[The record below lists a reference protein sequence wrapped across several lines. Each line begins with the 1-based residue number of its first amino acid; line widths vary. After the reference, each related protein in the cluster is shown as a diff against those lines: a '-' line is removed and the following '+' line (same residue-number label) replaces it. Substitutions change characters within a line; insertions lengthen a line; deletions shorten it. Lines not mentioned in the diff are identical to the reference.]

1 MVKRALVHYTSL
13 LRMPTLQLDN
23 TALASKD
30 PGRVQYEFITTSQQL
45 RDYCDSIASAGAIA
59 FDTEFVSEDN
69 YRPDLCLLQVAAA
82 GKLAVVDTHAVP
94 DVDCFWELIASPGRE
109 TIVHAGREEFR
120 FCKAAIGK
128 RPHTLVDVQ
137 IAAALVGLEYPAAYG
152 TLISKLVGKS
162 LPKGETR
169 TDWRRRPLTDSQ
181 ITYALQDVL
190 YLEQIRNLL
199 MDQIEK
205 LGRTSW
211 LESEMLA
218 WQNSVDEAETGER
231 WRRVSGIS
239 GMSNRSLA
247 ILREIWQWREEEAR
261 RRNLPARRVLRD
273 DLLVELA
280 KRGTPDPKR
289 ISAVRGL
296 ERGDLQRHM
305 PKIAACVQRALEMPE
320 SSYPRQHRGSGLS
333 QLTLIGQFL
342 STALGSICRTQQ
354 VAASIVGTTQD
365 VRELIAYRLGLEDF
379 PPDNL
384 PVLATGW
391 RAEVVG
397 HRIEDLLQGRAAI
410 RITDPLS
417 DHPLSF
423 EDYPPADHC

>member
-1 MVKRALVHYTSL
+1 MEY
-13 LRMPTLQLDN
+13 D
-23 TALASKD
+23 
-30 PGRVQYEFITTSQQL
+30 FITTEQQL
-45 RDYCDSIASAGAIA
+45 KDYCESIESARAVA

-69 YRPDLCLLQVAAA
+69 YRPDLCLLQIAAA
-82 GKLAVVDTHAVP
+82 GRLAVVDTHAVR
-94 DVDCFWELIASPGRE
+94 DVDRFWELIAQPGRE

-120 FCKAAIGK
+120 FCKAAINK
-128 RPHTLVDVQ
+128 RPHQLVDVQ

-152 TLISKLVGKS
+152 TLISKLIGKS

-169 TDWRRRPLTDSQ
+169 TDWRRRPLTDNQ
-181 ITYALQDVL
+181 LTYALQDVL
-190 YLEQIRNLL
+190 YLEQIRDLL
-199 MDQIEK
+199 MNQIDK
-205 LGRTSW
+205 LGRRSW
-211 LESEMLA
+211 LETEMLA
-218 WQNSVDEAETGER
+218 WQKQVEDAENGER

-239 GMSNRSLA
+239 GMSNKALA
-247 ILREIWQWREEEAR
+247 ILREVWAWREEEAR
-261 RRNLPARRVLRD
+261 KRNMPPKRVLRD

-305 PKIAACVQRALEMPE
+305 PKIAACIQTALDMPE
-320 SSYPRQHRGSGLS
+320 SEYPRHHRGSGLS

-354 VAASIVGTTQD
+354 VAASIVGTAQD
-365 VRELIAYRLGLEDF
+365 VRELIAYRLGLEDY
-379 PPDNL
+379 PPDDL
-384 PVLATGW
+384 PVLAQGW

-397 HRIEDLLQGRAAI
+397 QRIEDLLKGKASI

-423 EDYPPADHC
+423 EDHIK

>member
-1 MVKRALVHYTSL
+1 MDFANKVS
-13 LRMPTLQLDN
+13 
-23 TALASKD
+23 
-30 PGRVQYEFITTSQQL
+30 GRVQYDFITTEEQL
-45 RDYCDSIASAGAIA
+45 KDYCASIESAGAIA

-69 YRPDLCLLQVAAA
+69 YRPDLCLLQIAAA
-82 GKLAVVDTHAVP
+82 GRLAVVDTHAVR
-94 DVDCFWELIASPGRE
+94 DVDRFWELVATPGRE

-120 FCKAAIGK
+120 FCQAAIGK
-128 RPHTLVDVQ
+128 RPHKLVDVQ
-137 IAAALVGLEYPAAYG
+137 IAAALIGLEYPAAYG
-152 TLISKLVGKS
+152 TLISKLLGKT

-169 TDWRRRPLTDSQ
+169 TDWRRRPLTENQ
-181 ITYALQDVL
+181 LTYALQDVL

-199 MDQIEK
+199 MDQIDK
-205 LGRTSW
+205 LGRRSW

-218 WQNSVDEAETGER
+218 WQQQVENTENGER

-239 GMSNRSLA
+239 GMSSKSLA
-247 ILREIWQWREEEAR
+247 ILREIWHWREEEAR
-261 RRNLPARRVLRD
+261 RRNLPAKRVLRD

-296 ERGDLQRHM
+296 ERSDLQRHM
-305 PKIAACVQRALEMPE
+305 PKIAACIQTALDMNE
-320 SSYPRQHRGSGLS
+320 SEYPRHHRGSGLS

-342 STALGSICRTQQ
+342 STALGSVCRTQR
-354 VAASIVGTTQD
+354 VAASIVGTAQD
-365 VRELIAYRLGLEDF
+365 VRELIAYRLGLEDY
-379 PPDNL
+379 PPDDL

-397 HRIEDLLQGRAAI
+397 HRIEDLLKGRASI

-423 EDYPPADHC
+423 EDYPTK

>member
-1 MVKRALVHYTSL
+1 M
-13 LRMPTLQLDN
+13 
-23 TALASKD
+23 
-30 PGRVQYEFITTSQQL
+30 QYDFITTDEQL
-45 RDYCDSIASAGAIA
+45 QKFCASIEPGRAVA

-69 YRPDLCLLQVAAA
+69 YRPDLCLLQIAAA
-82 GKLAVVDTHAVP
+82 GRLAVVDTHAVK
-94 DVDCFWELIASPGRE
+94 DLTCFWELIAAPGRE

-120 FCKAAIGK
+120 FCQAAIGK
-128 RPHTLVDVQ
+128 RPHKLVDVQ

-152 TLISKLVGKS
+152 TLISKLLGRS
-162 LPKGETR
+162 LNKGETR

-181 ITYALQDVL
+181 ITYALQDVV

-199 MDQIEK
+199 VAQIDK
-205 LGRTSW
+205 LGRSSW
-211 LESEMLA
+211 LEAEMLA
-218 WQNSVDEAETGER
+218 WQQQVEATENGER

-239 GMSNRSLA
+239 GMSSKSLA
-247 ILREIWQWREEEAR
+247 ILRELWHWREEEAR
-261 RRNLPARRVLRD
+261 KRNMPARRVLRD

-280 KRGTPDPKR
+280 KRGTADPKR

-305 PKIAACVQRALEMPE
+305 PKIAAAIEQALALPE
-320 SSYPRQHRGSGLS
+320 KEYPRHQRGSNLS

-354 VAASIVGTTQD
+354 VAASIVGTAQD

-379 PPDNL
+379 SPDDL

-397 HRIEDLLQGRAAI
+397 HLIEDLLRGKAAI

-423 EDYPPADHC
+423 EER